1 MKKIFALIFAA
12 VFCLCALIGCKDS
25 GDEQKL
31 IPVTLNEVVHSV
43 FYAPQYV
50 AMELGFYENAGLDL
64 TVDVG
69 NGADKSMTALL
80 SGNADI
86 ILCGTEAGL
95 YIHAEG
101 RADVPKVFAQL
112 TQRAGNFLVGH
123 EADPDFTWGQ
133 VRGKTIIGGRQ
144 GGMPEMVLE
153 YILHQNGI
161 EVGTDVDIITNLDL
175 SATASAFTAGTG
187 DYTTEF
193 EPGASTLE
201 LAGQGHVVAS
211 LGVDSGYVPYTVYMT
226 TSSIIEEKPEV
237 VQAFT
242 NATYQGLLWCQQHT
256 SAEIAKVIQPQFS
269 ETDLDTL
276 TAIIERY
283 RSQDTW
289 TEHPLMKPEALDL
302 IQDILQFAGTLDQR
316 IPYKNIVITDF
327 ADQAKGE

>member
-1 MKKIFALIFAA
+1 MKKLFALMLIAA
-12 VFCLCALIGCKDS
+12 LCLCALAGCKQSD
-25 GDEQKL
+25 DKKEL
-31 IPVTLNEVVHSV
+31 TPVTLNEVVHSV

-50 AMELGFYENAGLDL
+50 AIELGFYEEEGLDL
-64 TVDVG
+64 TVDIG

-86 ILCGTEAGL
+86 ALCGTEAGL

-123 EADPDFTWGQ
+123 EADPDFTWEQ

-161 EVGTDVDIITNLDL
+161 EAGTDVNIITNLDL

-211 LGVDSGYVPYTVYMT
+211 LGVDSGYVPYTLYLN
-226 TSSIIEEKPEV
+226 TSDAADDM
-237 VQAFT
+237 Q
-242 NATYQGLLWCQQHT
+242 C
-256 SAEIAKVIQPQFS
+256 
-269 ETDLDTL
+269 
-276 TAIIERY
+276 
-283 RSQDTW
+283 RSRW
-289 TEHPLMKPEALDL
+289 SP
-302 IQDILQFAGTLDQR
+302 
-316 IPYKNIVITDF
+316 
-327 ADQAKGE
+327 